1 MSMARYFCVK
11 LGPDSIGVILF
22 RRVAM
27 CVLVMMIGYV
37 VLMSVIF
44 DVYGK
49 PNGGIEV

>member
-11 LGPDSIGVILF
+11 FGPDSIWAILF
-22 RRVAM
+22 KRVAM

-44 DVYGK
+44 EVYGK